1 MKKTIIKTGLK
12 ILLVVAIFLLIIFLP
27 SFTVE
32 NREMTINIKMKSIE
46 VCDEMTIK
54 IPPHKS
60 LKYESLFREQKP
72 KFLYIDDKEYDED
85 EINKELTNNTN
96 QDKIVKVKAEYNLES
111 SKTIKYTDVVVTDII
126 TSGSL
131 KSKFANLHITFNLHA
146 PASIFEI
153 RKEKTFNKNEINKIS
168 DTQYEYAQSNVNGI
182 TLFKLIFNRGLND
195 FGKEKNFSY
204 DENNIKSILIGEGGF
219 ETFVSYAFLF
229 TMLFILYSLYYI
241 ITSKKSKVKNIR
253 RDFQGLVSPVI
264 AEIINDGKIGIKE
277 LFMTVVLEQIK
288 KGNIKIIGEEQLQ
301 LVSRHD
307 LNEYE
312 NKVINVL
319 FEDKNTMNFSKFKE
333 IFTKNDKKT
342 RQIYE
347 YIKSIKSDILDELY
361 NKGILDRGK
370 KMLLLLIQCIA
381 VVFILII
388 NMFHGSM
395 ELVAMTMIFSPVIF
409 ICIKAITRKSRGIN
423 IILWVLILLTISAA
437 IINTNIVNIIFNIL
451 CIILFKLANRE
462 ALTDKG
468 KIERQKI
475 LELKKYIEEY
485 SIIKDRDMQD
495 IVIWDDYLVYAT
507 ALGIPSKI
515 TKKIYEKYM
524 NTNMT
529 IQKIDSMIKI
539 F

>member
-1 MKKTIIKTGLK
+1 
-12 ILLVVAIFLLIIFLP
+12 
-27 SFTVE
+27 
-32 NREMTINIKMKSIE
+32 
-46 VCDEMTIK
+46 
-54 IPPHKS
+54 
-60 LKYESLFREQKP
+60 
-72 KFLYIDDKEYDED
+72 
-85 EINKELTNNTN
+85 
-96 QDKIVKVKAEYNLES
+96 
-111 SKTIKYTDVVVTDII
+111 
-126 TSGSL
+126 
-131 KSKFANLHITFNLHA
+131 
-146 PASIFEI
+146 
-153 RKEKTFNKNEINKIS
+153 
-168 DTQYEYAQSNVNGI
+168 
-182 TLFKLIFNRGLND
+182 
-195 FGKEKNFSY
+195 
-204 DENNIKSILIGEGGF
+204 
-219 ETFVSYAFLF
+219 
-229 TMLFILYSLYYI
+229 
-241 ITSKKSKVKNIR
+241 
-253 RDFQGLVSPVI
+253 
-264 AEIINDGKIGIKE
+264 
-277 LFMTVVLEQIK
+277 
-288 KGNIKIIGEEQLQ
+288 
-301 LVSRHD
+301 
-307 LNEYE
+307 
-312 NKVINVL
+312 
-319 FEDKNTMNFSKFKE
+319 
-333 IFTKNDKKT
+333 
-342 RQIYE
+342 
-347 YIKSIKSDILDELY
+347 
-361 NKGILDRGK
+361 
-370 KMLLLLIQCIA
+370 MLLLLIQCIA

-437 IINTNIVNIIFNIL
+437 IINTNIVNIIFSIL